1 MTELKRYRCL
11 IGGEWVDAAGG
22 ETFESFNPY
31 TGKPWALIPRG
42 RAADAERA
50 VEAAHHAF
58 RKGPWRA
65 MKPSQRGQ
73 LMRRLGDLITVEAE
87 RLAETETRD
96 NGKLYAEM
104 ASQVRYTPQWYY
116 YFGGLADKIEGA
128 VIPTD
133 KNEVFN
139 FTRTEPLGVVVGI
152 TPWNSPLL
160 LTAFKLAP
168 ALAAGNTVVLKPSEF
183 TSASTL
189 EFAALFEKAGFP
201 PGVVNVV
208 TGFGAEVGDPLIQH
222 PKVAKVAFTGG
233 ERSGRHVYQ
242 AAAGSFK
249 HVSLELGGKSPNIV
263 FADANIDNA
272 VRGAIAG
279 IFAASGQ
286 TCIAGSRLLVQ
297 DCIHN
302 EFLDKLLAF
311 AKTAKLGD
319 PMRADTQVGPVA
331 TLPQHQKILDYIE
344 VAKGEGARCV
354 LGGGR
359 GSGDDCGEGW
369 FVQPTIFDGVT
380 NKMRIAQEEV
390 FGPVLSVIRFKDDEE
405 AVEIAN
411 DVLYGLAAGVW
422 TENMRRAI
430 RMSERLEAG
439 TVWVNMY
446 RAVSYM
452 SPFGGY
458 KHSGLGRENGQDA
471 IRAYLQTKSVWI
483 NTAETVPNP
492 FVIG

>member
-1 MTELKRYRCL
+1 MSDLVRYKCL
-11 IGGEWVDAAGG
+11 IGGEWGEAASG
-22 ETFESFNPY
+22 EYFESFNPY
-31 TGKPWALIPRG
+31 TGKPWSLVPRC
-42 RAADAERA
+42 READAARA
-50 VEAAHHAF
+50 VEAARVAF
-58 RKGPWRA
+58 VGPWRS
-65 MKPSQRGQ
+65 MKPTARGA
-73 LMRRLGDLITVEAE
+73 LMRRLADLIATEAE
-87 RLAETETRD
+87 RLAAIEVRD

-104 ASQVRYTPQWYY
+104 ASQVRYVPQWYN
-116 YFGGLADKIEGA
+116 YFGGLAYKIEGA
-128 VIPTD
+128 VLPTD
-133 KNEVFN
+133 KAEVFN
-139 FTRTEPLGVVVGI
+139 FTRSEPLGVVVAV

-160 LTAFKLAP
+160 LTAFKVAP
-168 ALAAGNTVVLKPSEF
+168 ALAAGNTIILKPSEY

-208 TGFGAEVGDPLIQH
+208 TGFGAEVGDALIKH
-222 PKVAKVAFTGG
+222 PKVAKVTFTGG

-242 AAAGSFK
+242 TAAGGFK
-249 HVSLELGGKSPNIV
+249 PVSLELGGKSPNIV
-263 FADANIDNA
+263 FADARIDNA

-297 DCIHN
+297 DRIHN
-302 EFLDKLLAF
+302 EFMDKLLAF

-319 PMRADTQVGPVA
+319 PMRSDTQVGPVA

-359 GSGDDCGEGW
+359 GNGPDCGEGW
-369 FVQPTIFDGVT
+369 FVQPTIFDEVS

-390 FGPVLSVIRFKDDEE
+390 FGPVLSVIRFRDEE
-405 AVEIAN
+405 EAIEIAN
-411 DVLYGLAAGVW
+411 DVLYGLASGVW
-422 TENMRRAI
+422 TEDMRCAL

-446 RAVSYM
+446 RAVSFM

-471 IRAYLQTKSVWI
+471 VRAFLQTKSVWI
-483 NTAETVPNP
+483 NMAETVPNP
-492 FVIG
+492 FVLG

>member
-1 MTELKRYRCL
+1 
-11 IGGEWVDAAGG
+11 
-22 ETFESFNPY
+22 
-31 TGKPWALIPRG
+31 
-42 RAADAERA
+42 
-50 VEAAHHAF
+50 
-58 RKGPWRA
+58 
-65 MKPSQRGQ
+65 
-73 LMRRLGDLITVEAE
+73 
-87 RLAETETRD
+87 
-96 NGKLYAEM
+96 
-104 ASQVRYTPQWYY
+104 
-116 YFGGLADKIEGA
+116 
-128 VIPTD
+128 
-133 KNEVFN
+133 
-139 FTRTEPLGVVVGI
+139 
-152 TPWNSPLL
+152 
-160 LTAFKLAP
+160 
-168 ALAAGNTVVLKPSEF
+168 
-183 TSASTL
+183 
-189 EFAALFEKAGFP
+189 
-201 PGVVNVV
+201 
-208 TGFGAEVGDPLIQH
+208 
-222 PKVAKVAFTGG
+222 
-233 ERSGRHVYQ
+233 
-242 AAAGSFK
+242 
-249 HVSLELGGKSPNIV
+249 VSLELGGKSPNIV
-263 FADANIDNA
+263 FADADMENA

-297 DCIHN
+297 DRIHN

-344 VAKGEGARCV
+344 IAKGEGARCV
-354 LGGGR
+354 LGGGQP
-359 GSGDDCGEGW
+359 SGGDCGDGW
-369 FVQPTIFDGVT
+369 FVQPTIFEGVT

-458 KHSGLGRENGQDA
+458 KFSGLGRENGQEA
-471 IRAYLQTKSVWI
+471 IRAYMQTKSVWI
-483 NTAETVPNP
+483 NTADTVPNP